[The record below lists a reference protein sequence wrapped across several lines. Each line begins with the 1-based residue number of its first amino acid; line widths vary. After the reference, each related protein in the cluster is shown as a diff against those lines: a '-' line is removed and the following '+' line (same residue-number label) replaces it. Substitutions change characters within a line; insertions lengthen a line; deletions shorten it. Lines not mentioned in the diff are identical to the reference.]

1 MSQENV
7 EVLREVYRRWGEGD
21 FRTSLNLFDYSRV
34 DLIIRP
40 DFPDPGTYRGTEEIS
55 GYMRRFLGSWTD
67 ATIEAEELVD
77 EGDRVLARVHQSAT
91 GRSSGVGVE
100 MRYFQVWTFRG
111 EAVARIESIMHED
124 EALQA
129 AGLRD

>member
-7 EVLREVYRRWGEGD
+7 ELVREVYRRWGAGD
-21 FRTSLNLFDYSRV
+21 FRASLNLFDYSYV

-40 DFPDPGTYRGTEEIS
+40 DFPDPGTYRGPEEIS
-55 GYMRRFLGSWTD
+55 GYMRRFLGSWTN

-77 EGDRVLARVHQSAT
+77 TAGRVLARVHQSAT
-91 GRSSGVGVE
+91 GRSSGVDVE
-100 MRYFQVWTFRG
+100 MRYFQVWTFRDG
-111 EAVARIESIMHED
+111 AVTRIESIMHED